1 MFRKKLVNDNNKA
14 RRAKGKYDI
23 KHTSQRKPN
32 AANPFPKPPKTP
44 KSPMSA
50 LTLNSW
56 DVRGRLFIHS
66 VDRSGGL
73 TGPRT
78 AQGFRQRGEIS
89 YGLILW
95 FHDKFLQRA

>member
-23 KHTSQRKPN
+23 KHTSQNKPN

-56 DVRGRLFIHS
+56 DERERLFIHS

-73 TGPRT
+73 SGSRT
-78 AQGFRQRGEIS
+78 AQGFRTTRRLS
-89 YGLILW
+89 L
-95 FHDKFLQRA
+95 RANFVVS